1 MACEKVFLEKLRE
14 RGLRLTPQREMILS
28 TMHEMEGL
36 VTAEAIYAQVQS
48 ITSAIDIS
56 TVYRTLDLPPA
67 IGADT
72 WPPNR
77 CPTRAALPR

>member
-48 ITSAIDIS
+48 ITSAM
-56 TVYRTLDLPPA
+56 DLPPA